1 MPNALTADAIRV
13 KINERIRVDSLGFSS
28 GATLELPW
36 TSCAF

>member
-13 KINERIRVDSLGFSS
+13 KINARIRVDSLGFRL